1 MRYEVRKQIEE
12 INNADAILDLL
23 NNEIRFEI

>member
-1 MRYEVRKQIEE
+1 MRYEVKEQIEE